1 VGAAVPVLVA
11 DDAIEMD
18 RAALHSLTVRPRGL
32 HFASIAKGSRVS
44 ESIDNPVTSEHIR
57 FLKRSADTDGEL
69 LAFELTIGP
78 HGFVAAP
85 HIHSAQE
92 ERFRV
97 ESGTVRFRVGSRESS
112 ATTGESLVV
121 PPGTPHAWWNA
132 SDEPARVL
140 VEFRPALDT
149 ESFFR
154 QFFGLARDGK
164 VNSRG
169 LPRPLQL
176 AVTALAFQREV
187 RLARPPLLIQ
197 RVLFTPLALLG
208 RLRGLR
214 HHYERYE
221 RS

>member
-1 VGAAVPVLVA
+1 
-11 DDAIEMD
+11 M
-18 RAALHSLTVRPRGL
+18 
-32 HFASIAKGSRVS
+32 S
-44 ESIDNPVTSEHIR
+44 ESIDNPVTSENIR
-57 FLKRSADTDGEL
+57 FLKRSADTGGEL
-69 LAFELTIGP
+69 LAFELTVGP

-85 HIHSAQE
+85 HIHGVQE

-97 ESGTVRFRVGSRESS
+97 ESGTICFRIGSRESS

-121 PPGTPHAWWNA
+121 PPGTPHAWWNP

-140 VEFRPALDT
+140 VEFRPALRT
-149 ESFFR
+149 ETFFR

-164 VNSRG
+164 VNSKG

-176 AVTALAFQREV
+176 AVTALEFQREV
-187 RLARPPLLIQ
+187 RLARPPLFVQ

-208 RLRGLR
+208 RLRGHR
-214 HHYERYE
+214 SHYERYE